1 MDFLKVFYNPLGINH
16 STKRWVYY
24 FILAFVLLYVT
35 LFLNFHFHYDEIVN
49 SMMDRLANLSPEQR
63 EAAMRVLTKK
73 ALFIRSALGVGFAAI
88 FQLLFLAGV
97 FYIILLFFGQ
107 EGFGIPLLASSVYL
121 YIHSVGGLLNLIF
134 SLLFNTFPFRSD
146 FSLLY
151 SAEGFLKGF
160 LSSLNFYSIYGLI
173 IAGFILKKDDR
184 RTRTQVIMV
193 LLLLLLIW
201 AIIIGIL
208 FSMGLK

>member
-49 SMMDRLANLSPEQR
+49 SMMDRLANLYPEQR
-63 EAAMRVLTKK
+63 EAAMQKKKKK

-151 SAEGFLKGF
+151 SGEGFLKGF